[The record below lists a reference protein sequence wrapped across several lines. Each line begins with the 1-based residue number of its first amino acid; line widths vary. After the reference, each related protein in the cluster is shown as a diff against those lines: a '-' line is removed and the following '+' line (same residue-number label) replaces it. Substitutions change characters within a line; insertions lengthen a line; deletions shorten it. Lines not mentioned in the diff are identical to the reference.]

1 MGKSATFVKVDHVI
15 QETKNLMNIISKV
28 VSTCFDCA
36 NKVSVMSFLYFIA
49 PMTFIY
55 YFFLYIFIES
65 IYFMFKMFT
74 VELLFSTLKSQFIIS
89 VRSST

>member
-36 NKVSVMSFLYFIA
+36 NKVGDILKIFENFISKFA
-49 PMTFIY
+49 FQSHFFIRQK
-55 YFFLYIFIES
+55 E
-65 IYFMFKMFT
+65 
-74 VELLFSTLKSQFIIS
+74 EELFSQKNTEKNSQ
-89 VRSST
+89 